1 MLRCVQPL
9 AAALLA
15 AAIVASA
22 GTSAHAES
30 AAGSFE
36 LARTG
41 RSSAPGLHI
50 KLFDAEG
57 APVFPVDVSVE
68 YDSGAPARGSAT
80 ADGFSVA
87 PDQSRTIRA
96 VTLASGRQQQRF
108 AVEGTRANVLVFR
121 R

>member
-9 AAALLA
+9 AAVLLA
-15 AAIVASA
+15 AAILPPAK
-22 GTSAHAES
+22 AEQS
-30 AAGSFE
+30 PGAFE

-50 KLFDAEG
+50 KVVDADG

-68 YDSGAPARGSAT
+68 YDSGAPARGSVT
-80 ADGFSVA
+80 ADGFTVA
-87 PDQSRTIRA
+87 PDQGRTVRA

-108 AVEGTRANVLVFR
+108 PIEGTRANVLIFR
-121 R
+121 H